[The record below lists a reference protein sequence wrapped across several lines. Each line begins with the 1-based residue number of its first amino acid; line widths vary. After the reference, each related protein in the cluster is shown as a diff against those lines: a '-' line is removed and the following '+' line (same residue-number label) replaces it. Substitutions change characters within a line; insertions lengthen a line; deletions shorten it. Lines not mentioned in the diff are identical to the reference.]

1 MKKNSAQKVVFV
13 AVLGTIAYLLM
24 LLRFPLPFMPPFM
37 DFDLSGIPEMIGTF
51 LLGPSSG
58 IFIALLKNLLKLA
71 TTGSSSM
78 FTGEAMN
85 FLLSVSYLL
94 PAWLFYRKQKTKKD
108 AIIGM
113 IIGTFVATV
122 VACLANI
129 YVILPFYGE
138 LYNLPMDEI
147 VAMTESVNPYVNSVS
162 RLVVIGIAPFNLIKN
177 GVTTILIA
185 LSLDRLKKI
194 FKRRVKS

>member
-13 AVLGTIAYLLM
+13 AILATIAYLLM

-58 IFIALLKNLLKLA
+58 ILIALLKNLLKLA

-78 FTGEAMN
+78 FTGEAIN
-85 FLLSVSYLL
+85 FLLSVSYLW
-94 PAWLFYRKQKTKKD
+94 PAWFVYQRRKTKKD
-108 AIIGM
+108 AVLGM
-113 IIGTFVATV
+113 VTGTFVATIM
-122 VACLANI
+122 ACLTNI

-138 LYNLPMDEI
+138 LYNLPMEDI
-147 VAMTESVNPYVNSVS
+147 IAMTKSVNPYVNSIP
-162 RLVVIGIAPFNLIKN
+162 RLVIIGIAPFNLIKN

-185 LSLDRLKKI
+185 LSLDRLKTL
-194 FKRRVKS
+194 FKKQVNN